1 MDPGIAGLDAFFAD
15 ALVGSGELDLISMFA
30 FHFGLLQFRQ
40 GSMNQV
46 NCDRAFPNR
55 RCYPFDIARA
65 GITHCK
71 HAGKAGLEHLW
82 RAREWPRNGW
92 HDSVGSVEISSMATQ
107 PCNQSVRGEAPVM
120 INSRHTSC
128 VEVSPEAL
136 SIQVTFFSSRTP
148 SS

>member
-46 NCDRAFPNR
+46 TCDRAFPNR

-71 HAGKAGLEHLW
+71 HAGKAGFEHLW

-92 HDSVGSVEISSMATQ
+92 HDSVGSVEISSSNDESLVIHGHTTLQ
-107 PCNQSVRGEAPVM
+107 PIGSGRGTRHDKQPAHIVRGSLA
-120 INSRHTSC
+120 
-128 VEVSPEAL
+128 
-136 SIQVTFFSSRTP
+136 
-148 SS
+148 